1 MTLLWAGNFIVGK
14 IAVRDF
20 TVFGLVGLRT
30 SVSAAIFWVMFAF
43 TAPAGEFAR
52 LREKWRLLLG
62 VGLTV
67 MAANQVFYVAGL
79 QATSVTHAAVFG
91 SMSPVGVFLIS
102 CALRQESVNR
112 WKVVGLALAVL
123 GAVALANLRPSVAGP
138 GPTLKGDLFS
148 LLSVSAFSIGTVL
161 VRRIGGHCSAVG
173 INAVG
178 YTVCAVVTM
187 PFATRFLL
195 DGGMGKATPAGWAS
209 LAYMSLL
216 SSVVAYL
223 IFFWAIGRIGATRS
237 SVFTYMQPVMVT
249 LMGIAF
255 LHDHISI
262 AEVVCAAIILL
273 GVILTERG

>member
-14 IAVRDF
+14 TAVHDF

-30 SVSAAIFWVMFAF
+30 TVSAAIFWAMFAF
-43 TAPAGEFAR
+43 TAPAGELAR
-52 LREKWRLLLG
+52 LREKWMLLLG

-112 WKVVGLALAVL
+112 WKVLGLAFAVV
-123 GAVALANLRPSVAGP
+123 GAMVLANLRPSIAGP

-148 LLSVSAFSIGTVL
+148 LASVSAFSVGTVL
-161 VRRIGGHCSAVG
+161 VRRVGGHCSAVG
-173 INAVG
+173 INAVA
-178 YTVCAVVTM
+178 YTVCAFVTM
-187 PFATRFLL
+187 PFAVGFLH
-195 DGGMGKATPAGWAS
+195 DGGLYRATSAGWAA
-209 LAYMSLL
+209 LAYMSVL
-216 SSVVAYL
+216 SAVVAYL
-223 IFFWAIGRIGATRS
+223 IYFWAIGRIGATRS

-249 LMGIAF
+249 LMGMAF
-255 LHDHISI
+255 LREHVSLG
-262 AEVVCAAIILL
+262 ELVCAALILV
-273 GVILTERG
+273 GVVLTERG